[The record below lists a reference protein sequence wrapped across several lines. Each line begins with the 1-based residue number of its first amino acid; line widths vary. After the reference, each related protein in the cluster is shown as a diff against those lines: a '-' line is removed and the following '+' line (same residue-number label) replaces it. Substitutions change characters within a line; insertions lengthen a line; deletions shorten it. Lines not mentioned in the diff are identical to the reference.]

1 MITFFERLNMARL
14 LSRNLFSL
22 LLLCFLAA
30 CATTTKQG
38 SVGVERKQF
47 MMFSE
52 RQVESMSL
60 RSYMQTLQ
68 TAQKKNTL
76 NNDPAVVERVR
87 KIANRLIEQTP
98 VFRSDARQWKWEVNV
113 ETNEQVNAYCMPG
126 GKIMVFTG
134 LVDKLMVSDDELAA
148 VMGHEMS
155 HALREHGRER
165 MSLAAAQSGG
175 VAIIAALLSS
185 SKNRAAANAGV
196 QAAAMGSQLFFAL
209 PNSRTQEVEADRMGL
224 ELSARAGYDP
234 NAAISLWQKMAQQSD
249 KKPPEFLST
258 HPSDENRMN
267 DLRRLIPTVMP
278 LYQQAK
284 SNS

>member
-1 MITFFERLNMARL
+1 MAYALCKKISYIL
-14 LSRNLFSL
+14 LACL
-22 LLLCFLAA
+22 LAA
-30 CATTTKQG
+30 CASTTNRG
-38 SVGVERKQF
+38 SVGVERKQLL
-47 MMFSE
+47 MFSE

-60 RSYMQTLQ
+60 RSYLQ
-68 TAQKKNTL
+68 SLQSAQKKNAL
-76 NNDPAVVERVR
+76 NNDPQMVARVR
-87 KIANRLIEQTP
+87 KIAQRLIEQTP
-98 VFRSDARQWKWEVNV
+98 VFRSDAIQWKWEINV
-113 ETNEQVNAYCMPG
+113 ETNDQVNAYCMPG

-134 LVDKLMVSDDELAA
+134 LIEKLMVSDDELAA

-165 MSLAAAQSGG
+165 MSLAAVQSGG

-185 SKNRAAANAGV
+185 SKNRVAANAGV

-234 NAAISLWQKMAQQSD
+234 NAAISLWEKMAQQSD

-258 HPSDENRMN
+258 HPSDANRIS
-267 DLRRLIPTVMP
+267 DLSRQIAQVMP

-284 SNS
+284 DKY